1 MVNISKCHENSK
13 RKRLPFPVGKHT
25 MKIYRKKAI
34 NMGFGA
40 SVTLYIRR
48 SRPGFDYGYY
58 TENTWGEVNSSIEK
72 EALP

>member
-1 MVNISKCHENSK
+1 
-13 RKRLPFPVGKHT
+13 
-25 MKIYRKKAI
+25 
-34 NMGFGA
+34 MGFGA

-72 EALP
+72 EAIP